1 MDRIAGME
9 AFVAVV
15 EAGGFQAAAR
25 QLGISRALVSKRLS
39 ALESTLGV
47 QLLHRT
53 TRRLSVTGPGSAFY
67 ESCQTDP
74 GRIPRSG
81 RRADANLQL
90 QPRGTLQDQRADV
103 VRPAAARPGA
113 DRLPAPPPRHRHP
126 PDPDRPVRRRRR
138 RGLRSGAADRRP
150 ERLLADRPPSLPGS
164 TRAVGRPGL
173 SGPRRHSDPRRGAR
187 RPTGCST
194 MAGSPPARAGT

>member
-39 ALESTLGV
+39 ALEHTLGV

-67 ESCQTDP
+67 ESCQ
-74 GRIPRSG
+74 RILSEYR
-81 RRADANLQL
+81 DAAGELRNCSCS
-90 QPRGTLQDQRADV
+90 
-103 VRPAAARPGA
+103 PAARS
-113 DRLPAPPPRHRHP
+113 RSTLRCRS
-126 PDPDRPVRRRRR
+126 VSSSSRRR
-138 RGLRSGAADRRP
+138 
-150 ERLLADRPPSLPGS
+150 
-164 TRAVGRPGL
+164 
-173 SGPRRHSDPRRGAR
+173 
-187 RPTGCST
+187 
-194 MAGSPPARAGT
+194 

>member
-39 ALESTLGV
+39 ALERILGV

-67 ESCQTDP
+67 ESCQ
-74 GRIPRSG
+74 RILGEYPPRD
-81 RRADANLQL
+81 RRAD
-90 QPRGTLQDQRADV
+90 RSCSCS
-103 VRPAAARPGA
+103 PAARSRSTRRCRSASCTW
-113 DRLPAPPPRHRHP
+113 
-126 PDPDRPVRRRRR
+126 RRR
-138 RGLRSGAADRRP
+138 
-150 ERLLADRPPSLPGS
+150 
-164 TRAVGRPGL
+164 
-173 SGPRRHSDPRRGAR
+173 
-187 RPTGCST
+187 
-194 MAGSPPARAGT
+194 